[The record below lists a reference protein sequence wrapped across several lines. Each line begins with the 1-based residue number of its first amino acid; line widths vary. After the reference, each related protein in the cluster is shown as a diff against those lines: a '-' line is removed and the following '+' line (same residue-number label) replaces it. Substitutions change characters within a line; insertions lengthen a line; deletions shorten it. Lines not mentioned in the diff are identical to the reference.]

1 LERSRRHGGATAE
14 PRWVVDPEEDG
25 DERLRCKIAL

>member
-1 LERSRRHGGATAE
+1 MERSRRNGGAIAE
-14 PRWVVDPEEDG
+14 PRRAVDPEEDG